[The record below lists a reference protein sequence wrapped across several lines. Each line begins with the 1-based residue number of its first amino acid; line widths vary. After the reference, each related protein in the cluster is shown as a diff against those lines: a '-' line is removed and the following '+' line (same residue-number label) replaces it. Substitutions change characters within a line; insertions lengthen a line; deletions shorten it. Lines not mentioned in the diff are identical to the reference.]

1 MFMWEIIL
9 NAVDGFMQ
17 CSGFK
22 RNVGHFEK
30 RIKKIVMGRRPGKRK
45 LKVIDNRS
53 TKESWL
59 VLESFILD
67 AMGTTSFVVIG
78 KLVSSLVYPVCML
91 DLRINCRYS
100 RTQIFNMYDDVGKC
114 FENETRSIC

>member
-1 MFMWEIIL
+1 MF
-9 NAVDGFMQ
+9 GFQ
-17 CSGFK
+17 TKCRAFRK
-22 RNVGHFEK
+22 K
-30 RIKKIVMGRRPGKRK
+30 IKKIVTSGRPGKRP
-45 LKVIDNRS
+45 LKVVDSRS

-100 RTQIFNMYDDVGKC
+100 RRQIL
-114 FENETRSIC
+114 ICTMTLEML